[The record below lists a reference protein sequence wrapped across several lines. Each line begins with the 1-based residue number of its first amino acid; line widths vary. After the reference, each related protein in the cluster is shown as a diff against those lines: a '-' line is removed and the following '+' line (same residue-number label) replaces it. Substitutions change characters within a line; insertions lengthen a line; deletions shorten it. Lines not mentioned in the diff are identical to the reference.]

1 MKANKLKVS
10 MTAAMASLLLLTTAC
25 SSGNSD
31 SGSGAAEGKQE
42 VTITFRSSGSEDT
55 LTKYFESGLIEK
67 FETDNPDIKIKIA
80 PVLAS
85 EGDYTSKIVLQM
97 KSPDTAPDIV
107 AEDTS
112 IIKSDAAA
120 GYLEPLDTQVAG
132 WSDWKDKFIENLK
145 AGVTGEDGKIYGI
158 PATSDTRGIWY
169 NKELLA
175 QAGLPVP
182 FKPATWDE
190 VLEAARTIK
199 DKLPGVTP
207 LNMIVGKSSGE
218 GVTMQTLEMLL
229 YGTNDTLYNDE
240 TKKWVVS
247 SPGLLD
253 SFKFIDQLFNVDKT
267 GPTMQVALNGQ
278 AGSIAFQQLFP
289 QGKLAMA
296 VDGSWAGSTWFEN
309 GAAPIENVADKM
321 GFAPFPTQNGQEPG
335 AITMSGGWAWSIP
348 AQSQNKEAAWKFME
362 FLMNQENATGRVMA
376 EGNLSPRNDSVDV
389 AGYTDRT
396 YTAEAQ
402 ALLEVAKFR
411 PANDEYATVSAQLQS
426 IVESIASGKLTPED
440 AVKQL
445 KDNVV
450 RALGEDKVEVK

>member
-1 MKANKLKVS
+1 MMTNKLKVT
-10 MTAAMASLLLLTTAC
+10 MTAVMASLLLLTTAC
-25 SSGNSD
+25 SSGNS
-31 SGSGAAEGKQE
+31 SSGAEAEGKKE

-55 LTKYFESGLIEK
+55 LTKYFESGLIDK
-67 FETDNPDIKIKIA
+67 FESENPDIKIKIA

-132 WSDWKDKFIENLK
+132 WSDWQDKFIENLK
-145 AGVTGEDGKIYGI
+145 SGVTGEDGKIYGV

-175 QAGLPVP
+175 EAGIEVP
-182 FKPATWDE
+182 FKPTSWEE
-190 VLEAARTIK
+190 VLEAARVIK

-207 LNMIVGKSSGE
+207 LNMIVGKSNGE

-229 YGTNDTLYNDE
+229 YGTNDTLYNNDS
-240 TKKWVVS
+240 KKWIVS
-247 SPGLLD
+247 SAGLLD
-253 SFKFIDQLFNVDKT
+253 SFKFIDQVFNVDKT

-309 GAAPIENVADKM
+309 GAAPIENVEDKM

-348 AQSQNKEAAWKFME
+348 AQSQNKEEAWKFVE
-362 FLMNQENATGRVMA
+362 FLMNQENATARVVA

-396 YTAEAQ
+396 FTAEAQ
-402 ALLEVAKFR
+402 ALLDVAKFR
-411 PANDEYATVSAQLQS
+411 PTNDQYATVSAQLQS
-426 IVESIASGKLTPED
+426 IVESVASGKLTPEA

-445 KDNVV
+445 QDNVT
-450 RALGEDKVEVK
+450 RSLGEDKVEVK

>member
-1 MKANKLKVS
+1 MKTNKFKVT

-25 SSGNSD
+25 SSGNS
-31 SGSGAAEGKQE
+31 SSGAAEGGKEE

-55 LTKYFESGLIEK
+55 LTKYFKSGLIEK
-67 FETDNPDIKIKIA
+67 FESENPDIKINIA

-112 IIKSDAAA
+112 VIKSDAAA

-132 WSDWKDKFIENLK
+132 WSDWQDKFIQNLK
-145 AGVTGEDGKIYGI
+145 AGVTGEDGKIYGV

-175 QAGLPVP
+175 EAGIAVP
-182 FKPATWDE
+182 FKPASWEE
-190 VLEAARTIK
+190 VLDAARIIK

-229 YGTNDTLYNDE
+229 YGTNDTLYNND

-247 SPGLLD
+247 STGLLD
-253 SFKFIDQLFNVDKT
+253 SFKFIDQVFNVDKT

-348 AQSQNKEAAWKFME
+348 AQAQNKEAAWKFVE
-362 FLMNQENATGRVMA
+362 FLMNQENATARVVA
-376 EGNLSPRNDSVDV
+376 EGNLSPRSDSVEV
-389 AGYTDRT
+389 EGYTDRT
-396 YTAEAQ
+396 FTAEAQ
-402 ALLEVAKFR
+402 ALLNVAQFR
-411 PANDEYATVSAQLQS
+411 PANDQYATVSAQLQS
-426 IVESIASGKLTPED
+426 IVESVASGKLTPED

-445 KDNVV
+445 QDNVT
-450 RALGEDKVEVK
+450 RSLGEDKVEVK

>member
-1 MKANKLKVS
+1 MKTTKFKMT

-25 SSGNSD
+25 SGGNSN
-31 SGSGAAEGKQE
+31 SGAVEGGKEE

-55 LTKYFESGLIEK
+55 LTKYFQSGLIDE
-67 FETDNPDIKIKIA
+67 FESENPDIKINIA

-132 WSDWKDKFIENLK
+132 WSDWQNKFIENLK
-145 AGVTGEDGKIYGI
+145 SGVTGEDGKIYGV

-175 QAGLPVP
+175 EAGIQVP
-182 FKPATWDE
+182 FQPASWEE
-190 VLEAARTIK
+190 VLETARIIK
-199 DKLPGVTP
+199 DKLPGVIP

-247 SPGLLD
+247 STGLLD
-253 SFKFIDQLFNVDKT
+253 SFKFINQVFNVDKT

-296 VDGSWAGSTWFEN
+296 VDGSWAGSAWFEN

-348 AQSQNKEAAWKFME
+348 AQSQHKEAAWKFIE
-362 FLMNQENATGRVMA
+362 FLMNQENATARVVA

-396 YTAEAQ
+396 FTAEAQ
-402 ALLEVAKFR
+402 ALLDVAVFR

-426 IVESIASGKLTPED
+426 IVESVASGKLTPED

-445 KDNVV
+445 QDNVT
-450 RALGEDKVEVK
+450 RSLGEDKIEVK

>member
-1 MKANKLKVS
+1 MKTNKLKVT

-25 SSGNSD
+25 SSGNS
-31 SGSGAAEGKQE
+31 GSGANAEGKEE

-55 LTKYFESGLIEK
+55 LTKYFESGLIDK
-67 FETDNPDIKIKIA
+67 FESENPDIKINIA

-132 WSDWKDKFIENLK
+132 WSDWQDKFIANLK
-145 AGVTGEDGKIYGI
+145 SGVTGEDGKIYGI

-175 QAGLPVP
+175 EAGIAVP
-182 FKPATWDE
+182 FQPASWEE

-229 YGTNDTLYNDE
+229 YGTNDTLYNND

-247 SPGLLD
+247 SAGLLD
-253 SFKFIDQLFNVDKT
+253 SFKFINQVFNVDKT

-348 AQSQNKEAAWKFME
+348 AEAQNKEAAWKFLE
-362 FLMNQENATGRVMA
+362 FLMNQENATARVVA
-376 EGNLSPRNDSVDV
+376 EGNLSPRSDSVDV

-396 YTAEAQ
+396 FVAEAQ
-402 ALLEVAKFR
+402 ALLEVAQFR

-426 IVESIASGKLTPED
+426 LVESVASGKLAPEA
-440 AVKQL
+440 AVQQL
-445 KDNVV
+445 NDNVT
-450 RALGEDKVEVK
+450 RSLGEDKVEVK

>member
-1 MKANKLKVS
+1 MKTNKLKVS

-25 SSGNSD
+25 SGGNSE
-31 SGSGAAEGKQE
+31 SGAAAEGQEE

-55 LTKYFESGLIEK
+55 LTKYFESGLIDE
-67 FETDNPDIKIKIA
+67 FEEANPDIKINIA

-132 WSDWKDKFIENLK
+132 WSDWQDKFIENLK
-145 AGVTGEDGKIYGI
+145 AGVTGEDGKIYGV

-169 NKELLA
+169 NKELFA
-175 QAGLPVP
+175 EAGLPVP
-182 FKPATWDE
+182 FQPANWEE

-207 LNMIVGKSSGE
+207 LNLIVGKSSGE

-240 TKKWVVS
+240 TKKWVVN

-253 SFKFIDQLFNVDKT
+253 SFNFINQVFNVDQT
-267 GPTMQVALNGQ
+267 GTSMQVALNGQ

-289 QGKLAMA
+289 QDKLAMA

-309 GAAPIENVADKM
+309 GAAPIENVEEKM

-348 AQSQNKEAAWKFME
+348 AQSQNKEAAWKFLE
-362 FLMNQENATGRVMA
+362 FLMNQENATARVVA

-396 YTAEAQ
+396 FVAEAQ
-402 ALLEVAKFR
+402 ALLDVAHFR
-411 PANDEYATVSAQLQS
+411 PANDEYATVSAQIQS
-426 IVESIASGKLTPED
+426 LVESVASGKLAPAD
-440 AVKQL
+440 AVQQL
-445 KDNVV
+445 QDNVT
-450 RALGEDKVEVK
+450 RSLGEDKVEVK